1 MFSGGEHGNT
11 PELLEQVKPLL
22 DRYQVDAYLCG
33 HDHTLQVLQSAGVHY
48 FVSGAGALNG
58 EYRTIPQSLWG
69 TTDSGFMSHRIWPD
83 RMDVSVMDKARARAR
98 ARARAPHSLSHS
110 PPVPVLPGACAA
122 RSTGG
127 REQQGRTIY
136 RSLVPA
142 RRPRPRRAP
151 APGGFEGA
159 MRADAETCSP
169 APALPAPPAL
179 RHPRARREARRACAR

>member
-1 MFSGGEHGNT
+1 
-11 PELLEQVKPLL
+11 VKPLL

-98 ARARAPHSLSHS
+98 APARARTRAACRSARRGPYYPARARPPS
-110 PPVPVLPGACAA
+110 PPSPLPPVL
-122 RSTGG
+122 TGHVS
-127 REQQGRTIY
+127 
-136 RSLVPA
+136 SL
-142 RRPRPRRAP
+142 
-151 APGGFEGA
+151 
-159 MRADAETCSP
+159 
-169 APALPAPPAL
+169 LPY
-179 RHPRARREARRACAR
+179 